1 MKRANNRQRMT
12 CLWAVPG
19 LGAGWLLTG
28 AANDAEQVAGGSDG
42 N

>member
-1 MKRANNRQRMT
+1 MT
-12 CLWAVPG
+12 SLWAVLA

-28 AANDAEQVAGGSDG
+28 EANGAEQVAGGSDG